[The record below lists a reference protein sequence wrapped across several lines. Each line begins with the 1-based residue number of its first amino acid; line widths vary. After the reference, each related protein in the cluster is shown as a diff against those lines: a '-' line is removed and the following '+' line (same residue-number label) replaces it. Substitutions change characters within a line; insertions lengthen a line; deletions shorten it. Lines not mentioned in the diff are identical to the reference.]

1 MQLFWSLLVLIF
13 SYLLGSIPFGLLIVK
28 LRTQDFDDEDEVHV
42 FFKEELRSRTD
53 GKFRI
58 PAGWIAADGPHANEP
73 LLFSYHAVVLY
84 SAKARGGRRGNFDA
98 HRDRYPYY
106 FEVDVESICPV
117 RRGVTLQEL
126 QERLERV
133 TGTKRNIAKSQGWN
147 SIPDSEATDGLW
159 ASLREPADS
168 GASSGRS

>member
-1 MQLFWSLLVLIF
+1 MLI
-13 SYLLGSIPFGLLIVK
+13 IK
-28 LRTQDFDDEDEVHV
+28 LDTRDFDEEEEVHS

-58 PAGWIAADGPHANEP
+58 PAGWIAEDGLHANEP
-73 LLFSYHAVVLY
+73 LFFSHRAVVLY
-84 SAKARGGRRGNFDA
+84 SAKARTGRRNNYDA
-98 HRDRYPYY
+98 HRDLYPYY

-117 RRGVTLQEL
+117 KGGVTLQEL

-147 SIPDSEATDGLW
+147 AIPDSEATDELW
-159 ASLREPADS
+159 ASLRESAD
-168 GASSGRS
+168 